1 MSYTEIKDFEVLLT
15 PYSER
20 IDVIS
25 LQFIINGRNF
35 LTFPFYVKNIDT
47 EIIDKFRKAI
57 DGKSTTIDLRLDNEY
72 YALLQINKDN
82 FLFNILNSIHQGW
95 NQLSLTQE
103 FYQVFDNNT
112 IFRNA
117 LRNFISDYKPPTDKQ
132 LDIINN
138 YYFYN
143 GAYLPNNYDTNI
155 IISVSHDKN
164 LFSKFNDDLGIYIFD
179 NDCIETYY
187 NSNFWKY
194 NGVYIP
200 KYIGSVPHKDK
211 TNIYYQD
218 GTQTNMEI
226 LCGPDS
232 NVELSEELYR
242 ELYATCDNYGKYIY
256 DLEKCRI
263 AYKRYNDIL
272 EKQK

>member
-1 MSYTEIKDFEVLLT
+1 MSYTEIKDFEVLFT
-15 PYSER
+15 PYSGR
-20 IDVIS
+20 IDVVS

-35 LTFPFYVKNIDT
+35 LTFPYYVKNMET
-47 EIIDKFRKAI
+47 EIIDKFKKAI
-57 DGKSTTIDLRLDNEY
+57 NGKLTTIDLRLNNEY

-82 FLFNILNSIHQGW
+82 FIFNILNSIHQG
-95 NQLSLTQE
+95 NQVSLTQE

-117 LRNFISDYKPPTDKQ
+117 LRNFISDYKPPTVNQ
-132 LDIINN
+132 LNIINN

-143 GAYLPNNYDTNI
+143 GAYLPNNYNINI
-155 IISVSHDKN
+155 ISSINYDKN
-164 LFSKFNDDLGIYIFD
+164 LFSKLDDELDIYIFD
-179 NDCIETYY
+179 DNCIERYY
-187 NSNFWKY
+187 DNNFWKY

-211 TNIYYQD
+211 TNTYYQD
-218 GTQTNMEI
+218 GTQTNVEI
-226 LCGPDS
+226 LGGPDS

-242 ELYATCDNYGKYIY
+242 ELYATCDNYGKYVY
-256 DLEKCRI
+256 DLEKYRT